1 MAAELLVRVCAEIE
15 ARMAELRPAVAE
27 YERLLGA
34 AGALEQEA
42 QAPARPPRARG
53 GARPRAATG
62 SRAARGP
69 RAAARPRRAARPRQG
84 RLGAS
89 EQAIVAALEH
99 GSHTVGELVVVT
111 ALAGGEIRGSVSRL
125 LKAGRIARARREGR
139 SAYALAETA

>member
-1 MAAELLVRVCAEIE
+1 MAAELLVRVSAEIQ
-15 ARMAELRPAVAE
+15 ARMTELRPAVAE

-34 AGALEQEA
+34 AGALEHEA
-42 QAPARPPRARG
+42 PAPQAPA
-53 GARPRAATG
+53 GAR

-69 RAAARPRRAARPRQG
+69 RAAARPSSAAARPQRRRAAGPRQV

-99 GSHTVGELVVVT
+99 GSHTVGELAVVT
-111 ALAGGEIRGSVSRL
+111 ALAGAEIRRSVSRL

-139 SAYALAETA
+139 AAYALSQTA